1 MFYPAIGASKERACG
16 QFLLLS
22 CRRRTSGIT
31 AFDHTDVR
39 VVPESCGSPWQQG
52 TALGKKYKFFKK
64 LNKPCI
70 FPPEMLCTRDKVSG
84 CS

>member
-1 MFYPAIGASKERACG
+1 MFYPAIGASEERACG

-22 CRRRTSGIT
+22 YHWRSSGIT

-52 TALGKKYKFFKK
+52 TALGKKYNFFKK
-64 LNKPCI
+64 VK
-70 FPPEMLCTRDKVSG
+70 
-84 CS
+84 